1 MSSVSSYETE
11 SAATERP
18 TVAAFQSIDP
28 ELPVRFVGFWTAV
41 LMPFVL
47 MSLLAVG
54 VAQQSPELLGGLLAA
69 NVAGL
74 VFGNDYKR

>member
-1 MSSVSSYETE
+1 MSSASPLKE
-11 SAATERP
+11 SAASEQPTGTEAP
-18 TVAAFQSIDP
+18 GIDP

-47 MSLLAVG
+47 LSLLAVG
-54 VAQQSPELLGGLLAA
+54 MAQQSPELLAGLFAV

-74 VFGNDYKR
+74 VIGKDYKR